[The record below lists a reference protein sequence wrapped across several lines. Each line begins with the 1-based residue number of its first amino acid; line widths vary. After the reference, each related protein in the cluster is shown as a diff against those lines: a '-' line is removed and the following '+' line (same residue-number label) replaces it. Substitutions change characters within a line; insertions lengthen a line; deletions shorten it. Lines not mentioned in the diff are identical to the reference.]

1 MMVESLL
8 WGWKKSRL
16 WQEILFQQSLPA
28 ALLLLLLSHS
38 NNLCLLLHPAALPTG
53 APDFRKQVF
62 TATKESSSF
71 LTADFVLNYS
81 KVQCVK
87 TSLSLSTSW
96 LVVLLSGWL
105 VGHLGTWALTNGRYN
120 ELIQSQWNI
129 IMTRSKMVVV
139 GWLAGWLSG
148 WLICWLAG
156 WLVGRLAGWLAGC
169 YSVFTSLC
177 RSLPF
182 CHHCQ
187 LPLALACPLLSLE

>member
-1 MMVESLL
+1 MDYGPYRLRPDEWEGWKELSKLQWLQCTIPSRNHRTSLSFCLMMVESLL

-105 VGHLGTWALTNGRYN
+105 VGHLGTD
-120 ELIQSQWNI
+120 QW
-129 IMTRSKMVVV
+129 
-139 GWLAGWLSG
+139 
-148 WLICWLAG
+148 
-156 WLVGRLAGWLAGC
+156 
-169 YSVFTSLC
+169 SV
-177 RSLPF
+177 
-182 CHHCQ
+182 
-187 LPLALACPLLSLE
+187 